1 MSCLPHQQNTA
12 TNFDNLDVKN
22 SPKEVQGFIEDIIIK
37 ANVFIIQGFDSIIC
51 GYFCIGFSDF
61 MLNDKSLIDV
71 IIFFTK

>member
-1 MSCLPHQQNTA
+1 M
-12 TNFDNLDVKN
+12 DVKN

-37 ANVFIIQGFDSIIC
+37 ANAFIIQGFDSIIH